1 MWQVYLKE
9 LTELMRDRKTLIFVI
24 LLPIFVFPVIF
35 GIMGLVL
42 SSTTAKA
49 MQEEHKYV
57 IVNGAQAPEFAEALF
72 YHKNFKKVET
82 ELTEPAELIAAIRA
96 GDFAVAVVI
105 PDDFKAKQQAVEQ
118 SQWQL
123 IYNQSSQ
130 LDFMSR
136 YFNELLDNY
145 TSQLQRQSLSALGVD
160 PVKLTAILKPVS
172 VDKVDTAATRENL
185 GEKFGALIAY
195 ILIPLCLLGASYPAI
210 DMGAGEKERGTL
222 ETLLICPVS
231 RSAIVLGKFLTVLST
246 GLAGAMITVA
256 SFGIWGAII
265 GSFAGFSVVQE
276 AMGAISAPELL
287 MIFLMIVPTSAIF
300 ASLLLAISIYAKTF
314 KEAQNYMSPLTI
326 LMFVPLAAA
335 MMPGV
340 ELTTKTALIPVMN
353 VALAIKELIKGTADG
368 SMVALIFGA
377 TLALAAALIAF
388 CVHWFQQEK
397 VLFR

>member
-24 LLPIFVFPVIF
+24 LLPIFIFPVIF

-42 SSTTAKA
+42 SSTTSKA

-57 IVNGAQAPEFAEALF
+57 IVNGEQAPEFAEALF

-96 GDFAVAVVI
+96 GEFAVAVVI
-105 PDDFKAKQQAVEQ
+105 PADFKDKQAAVEQ

-136 YFNELLDNY
+136 YFNELLENY
-145 TSQLQRQSLSALGVD
+145 TGQLQRQSLSALGVD
-160 PVKLTAILKPVS
+160 PVKLSAILKPV
-172 VDKVDTAATRENL
+172 VVEKVDTAAKRENL

-222 ETLLICPVS
+222 ETLLICPIS
-231 RSAIVLGKFLTVLST
+231 RSAIVLGKFLTVLTT
-246 GLAGAMITVA
+246 GLAGALITVG
-256 SFGIWGAII
+256 SFGIWGAVI
-265 GSFAGFSVVQE
+265 GSVAGFGVVQE
-276 AMGAISAPELL
+276 AMGAIATIELL
-287 MIFLMIVPTSAIF
+287 LIFLMIVPTSAIF

-340 ELTTKTALIPVMN
+340 ELTNKTALIPVMN

-368 SMVALIFGA
+368 GMIALIFGA
-377 TLALAAALIAF
+377 TVALAAALIAF

>member
-24 LLPIFVFPVIF
+24 LLPIFIFPVIF
-35 GIMGLVL
+35 GVMGLVL

-49 MQEEHKYV
+49 MQEQHKYV
-57 IVNGAQAPEFAEALF
+57 IVNGEQAPEFAETLF
-72 YHKNFKKVET
+72 YHKNFKRVESA
-82 ELTEPAELIAAIRA
+82 LTAPEDLIAAIRA
-96 GDFAVAVVI
+96 GEFAVAVVI
-105 PDDFKAKQQAVEQ
+105 PDDFQAKQNAVEQ

-136 YFNELLDNY
+136 YFNELLENY
-145 TSQLQRQSLSALGVD
+145 TGQLQRQSLSALGVD

-172 VDKVDTAATRENL
+172 VQKVDTADKRENI

-231 RSAIVLGKFLTVLST
+231 RSAIVLGKFLTVLTT
-246 GLAGAMITVA
+246 GLAGALITVA
-256 SFGIWGAII
+256 SFGIWGAVI
-265 GSFAGFSVVQE
+265 GSFAGFAVVQE
-276 AMGAISAPELL
+276 AMGAIATVELL
-287 MIFLMIVPTSAIF
+287 LIFLMIVPTSAIF

-314 KEAQNYMSPLTI
+314 KEAQNYMSPLSI

-340 ELTTKTALIPVMN
+340 ELTTKTAMIPVMN

-368 SMVALIFGA
+368 SMIALIFGA
-377 TLALAAALIAF
+377 TVALAAALIAF

>member
-24 LLPIFVFPVIF
+24 LLPIFIFPVIF

-57 IVNGAQAPEFAEALF
+57 IVNAEQAPEFAEALF

-82 ELTEPAELIAAIRA
+82 QLTEPAELIAAIRA

-105 PDDFKAKQQAVEQ
+105 PDDFKERQQAVEQ

-136 YFNELLDNY
+136 YFNELLENY
-145 TSQLQRQSLSALGVD
+145 TGQLQRQSLSALGVD

-172 VDKVDTAATRENL
+172 VEKVDTAAKRENL

-246 GLAGAMITVA
+246 GLAGALITVA
-256 SFGIWGAII
+256 SFGIWGAVI
-265 GSFAGFSVVQE
+265 GSFAGFAVVQE

-287 MIFLMIVPTSAIF
+287 LIFLMIVPTSAIF

-340 ELTTKTALIPVMN
+340 ELTTSTALIPVMN

-368 SMVALIFGA
+368 GMIALIFGA
-377 TLALAAALIAF
+377 TVALAAALIAF

>member
-24 LLPIFVFPVIF
+24 LLPIFIFPVIF
-35 GIMGLVL
+35 GVMGLVL

-49 MQEEHKYV
+49 AQEQHKYV
-57 IVNGAQAPEFAEALF
+57 IVNAEQAPEFAEALF
-72 YHKNFKKVET
+72 YHKNFKRVEST
-82 ELTEPAELIAAIRA
+82 LTAPEDLIAAIRA

-105 PDDFKAKQQAVEQ
+105 PDDFQAKQNAVEQ

-136 YFNELLDNY
+136 YFNELLENY
-145 TSQLQRQSLSALGVD
+145 TGQLQRQSLSALGVD

-172 VDKVDTAATRENL
+172 VQKVDTADKRENI

-231 RSAIVLGKFLTVLST
+231 RSAIVLGKFLTVLTT
-246 GLAGAMITVA
+246 GLAGALITVA
-256 SFGIWGAII
+256 SFGIWGAVI
-265 GSFAGFSVVQE
+265 GSFAGFAVVQE
-276 AMGAISAPELL
+276 AMGAIATVELL
-287 MIFLMIVPTSAIF
+287 LIFLMIVPTSAIF

-314 KEAQNYMSPLTI
+314 KEAQNYMSPLSI

-340 ELTTKTALIPVMN
+340 ELTTKTAMIPVMN

-368 SMVALIFGA
+368 SMIALIFGA
-377 TLALAAALIAF
+377 TVALAAALIAF

>member
-24 LLPIFVFPVIF
+24 LLPIFIFPVIF

-57 IVNGAQAPEFAEALF
+57 IVNGQQAPEFAEALF

-82 ELTEPAELIAAIRA
+82 ELTDPAELIAAIRA

-105 PDDFKAKQQAVEQ
+105 PDDFNAKQQAVEQ

-145 TSQLQRQSLSALGVD
+145 TGQLQRQSLSALGVD
-160 PVKLTAILKPVS
+160 PLKLTAILKPVS
-172 VDKVDTAATRENL
+172 VDKVDTAAKRENL

-246 GLAGAMITVA
+246 GLAGALITVA
-256 SFGIWGAII
+256 SFGIWGAVI
-265 GSFAGFSVVQE
+265 GSFAGFAVVEE

-368 SMVALIFGA
+368 SMIALIFGA
-377 TLALAAALIAF
+377 TVALAAALIAF

>member
-24 LLPIFVFPVIF
+24 LLPIFIFPVIF
-35 GIMGLVL
+35 GVMGLVL

-49 MQEEHKYV
+49 MQEQHKYV
-57 IVNGAQAPEFAEALF
+57 IVNGEQAPEFAEALF
-72 YHKNFKKVET
+72 YHKNFKRVESA
-82 ELTEPAELIAAIRA
+82 LTAPEDLIAAIRA
-96 GDFAVAVVI
+96 GEFAVAVVI
-105 PDDFKAKQQAVEQ
+105 PEDFQAKQNAVEQ

-136 YFNELLDNY
+136 YFNELLENY
-145 TSQLQRQSLSALGVD
+145 TGQLQRQSLSALGVD

-172 VDKVDTAATRENL
+172 VQKVDTADKRENI

-231 RSAIVLGKFLTVLST
+231 RSAIVLGKFLTVLTT
-246 GLAGAMITVA
+246 GLAGALITVA

-265 GSFAGFSVVQE
+265 GSFAGFAVVQE
-276 AMGAISAPELL
+276 AMGAIATVELL
-287 MIFLMIVPTSAIF
+287 LIFLMIVPTSAIF

-314 KEAQNYMSPLTI
+314 KEAQNYMSPLSI

-340 ELTTKTALIPVMN
+340 ELTTKTAMIPVMN

-368 SMVALIFGA
+368 SMIALIFGA
-377 TLALAAALIAF
+377 TVALAAALIAF

>member
-24 LLPIFVFPVIF
+24 LLPIFIFPVIF
-35 GIMGLVL
+35 GVMGLVL

-49 MQEEHKYV
+49 MQEQHKYV
-57 IVNGAQAPEFAEALF
+57 IVNGEQAPEFAEALF
-72 YHKNFKKVET
+72 YHKNFKRVESA
-82 ELTEPAELIAAIRA
+82 LTAPEDLIAAIRA
-96 GDFAVAVVI
+96 GEFAVAVVI
-105 PDDFKAKQQAVEQ
+105 PEDFQAKQNAVEQ

-136 YFNELLDNY
+136 YFNELLENY
-145 TSQLQRQSLSALGVD
+145 TGQLQRQSLSALGVD

-172 VDKVDTAATRENL
+172 VQKVDTADKRENI

-231 RSAIVLGKFLTVLST
+231 RSAIVLGKFLTVLTT
-246 GLAGAMITVA
+246 GLAGALITVA
-256 SFGIWGAII
+256 SFGIWGAVI
-265 GSFAGFSVVQE
+265 GSFAGFAVVQE
-276 AMGAISAPELL
+276 AMGAIATVELL
-287 MIFLMIVPTSAIF
+287 LIFLMIVPTSAIF

-314 KEAQNYMSPLTI
+314 KEAQNYMSPLSI

-340 ELTTKTALIPVMN
+340 ELTTKTAMIPVMN

-368 SMVALIFGA
+368 SMIALIFGA
-377 TLALAAALIAF
+377 TVALAAALIAF

>member
-24 LLPIFVFPVIF
+24 LLPIFIFPVIF

-57 IVNGAQAPEFAEALF
+57 IVNGEQAPEFAEALF

-82 ELTEPAELIAAIRA
+82 TLTAPDDLINAIRA
-96 GDFAVAVVI
+96 GEFAVAVVI
-105 PDDFKAKQQAVEQ
+105 PADFTATQQRVEQ
-118 SQWQL
+118 SNWQL

-145 TSQLQRQSLSALGVD
+145 TGQLQRQSLSALGVD
-160 PVKLTAILKPVS
+160 PLKLTAILKPVS
-172 VDKVDTAATRENL
+172 VDKVDTAAKRENL

-246 GLAGAMITVA
+246 GLAGALITVA
-256 SFGIWGAII
+256 SFGIWGAVI
-265 GSFAGFSVVQE
+265 GSFAGFAVVQE

-353 VALAIKELIKGTADG
+353 VALAIKELIKGTAEG
-368 SMVALIFGA
+368 SMIALIFGA
-377 TLALAAALIAF
+377 TVALAAALIAF

>member
-9 LTELMRDRKTLIFVI
+9 LTELMRDKKTLIFVI
-24 LLPIFVFPVIF
+24 LLPIFIFPVIF

-42 SSTTAKA
+42 SSTTTKAK
-49 MQEEHKYV
+49 QEEHRYV
-57 IVNGAQAPEFAEALF
+57 IINEQQAPEFATALF
-72 YHKNFKKVET
+72 YHKNFKKIET
-82 ELTEPAELIAAIRA
+82 NLTTPDELIAAIRA
-96 GDFAVAVVI
+96 GDFDVAVLI
-105 PDDFKAKQQAVEQ
+105 PADFKAKQQQVEQ

-123 IYNQSSQ
+123 IYNQASQ

-136 YFNELLDNY
+136 YFNELLDEY
-145 TSQLQRQSLSALGVD
+145 TGQLQRNSLSALGVD
-160 PVKLTAILKPVS
+160 PVKLTAILKPVQ
-172 VDKVDTAATRENL
+172 VEKLDTAAKRENM
-185 GEKFGALIAY
+185 GEKFGALVAY

-231 RSAIVLGKFLTVLST
+231 RAAIVLGKFATVLTT
-246 GLAGAMITVA
+246 GLAGALITVT

-276 AMGAISAPELL
+276 AMGAISLPELL
-287 MIFLMIVPTSAIF
+287 LIFIMIVPTSAIF

-314 KEAQNYMSPLTI
+314 KEAQNYMSPLSI
-326 LMFVPLAAA
+326 LIFVPLAAA

-340 ELTTKTALIPVMN
+340 ELNGKTALIPIMN

-368 SMVALIFGA
+368 TMIALIFGA
-377 TLALAAALIAF
+377 TVVLAGALIAF